1 MSKGF
6 GGINHNLLI
15 DSLKIHHIH
24 AEIIQ
29 LITSLYSDYDISI
42 LTDNSMT
49 SPIKVQ
55 RGILQGDSLLLL
67 LFSLIVNTLI
77 NTTKFK
83 KANLIIRIDKYHTFG
98 IKKQKVTS
106 FSHPSQSETKKA
118 TYQKQ

>member
-1 MSKGF
+1 MSNGF

-83 KANLIIRIDKYHTFG
+83 KANLIIRIDKCHTFG